1 VRTYD
6 PRPVPREVLE
16 RITNAAVV
24 RAPSAGFSQGLRLV
38 VVTDAATRKEIA
50 VAAAEEELAAQ
61 GRPRWKADA
70 PVHVVV
76 LVREA
81 DYHARY
87 LKADK
92 LEITG
97 GTEIEWP
104 APYWYV
110 DAGAAVMALMFAAID
125 EGLATAIFGVTDVGG
140 AEAHTRHPRRRP
152 FRRGR
157 DDGLSGSGRRL
168 SSRGNERLQSAP
180 QAALRSRPLGVL
192 GQCQLTGRLVRRSKR
207 IGE

>member
-1 VRTYD
+1 MEFRDVLSRRRAVRAND

-38 VVTDAATRKEIA
+38 VVTDPSTRKEIA

-81 DYHARY
+81 DYHERY
-87 LKADK
+87 QKQDK

-110 DAGAAVMALMFAAID
+110 DAGAAAMALMFAAID
-125 EGLATAIFGVTDVGG
+125 EGLDTAIFGVTDVPALERTLGLPDDVLFVAVVTMG
-140 AEAHTRHPRRRP
+140 YPAEGDSFPEEAKSAFNQRRKPRS
-152 FRRGR
+152 
-157 DDGLSGSGRRL
+157 DVVHW
-168 SSRGNERLQSAP
+168 ERW
-180 QAALRSRPLGVL
+180 
-192 GQCQLTGRLVRRSKR
+192 
-207 IGE
+207 

>member
-1 VRTYD
+1 VDFNEVLKRRRAVRTYD
-6 PRPVPREVLE
+6 PRQVPREVLE

-38 VVTDAATRKEIA
+38 VVSDPATRKEIA

-81 DYHARY
+81 DYHERY
-87 LKADK
+87 QRQDK
-92 LEITG
+92 LQITG

-110 DAGAAVMALMFAAID
+110 DAGAAAMALMLAAVD
-125 EGLATAIFGVTDVGG
+125 EGLATAIFGVTDVPALKGTLG
-140 AEAHTRHPRRRP
+140 IPADVHFVAVVTMGYPAADDTFPPEAKSAFNQRRKPRSEVVRW
-152 FRRGR
+152 
-157 DDGLSGSGRRL
+157 
-168 SSRGNERLQSAP
+168 ERW
-180 QAALRSRPLGVL
+180 
-192 GQCQLTGRLVRRSKR
+192 TNSK
-207 IGE
+207 E

>member
-1 VRTYD
+1 MDFHEVLKRRRAVRTYD
-6 PRPVPREVLE
+6 PRPVPRDMLE

-38 VVTDAATRKEIA
+38 VVTDPGMRKEIA
-50 VAAAEEELAAQ
+50 LAAAEEELAAQ

-87 LKADK
+87 QKPDK
-92 LEITG
+92 LETTG

-110 DAGAAVMALMFAAID
+110 DAGAAAMALMFAAID
-125 EGLATAIFGVTDVGG
+125 VGLDTAIFGVTDVPALKRTLGVPDDVHFVVVVTMG
-140 AEAHTRHPRRRP
+140 YPAGDDVFPDEAKSA
-152 FRRGR
+152 F
-157 DDGLSGSGRRL
+157 
-168 SSRGNERLQSAP
+168 NERRKA
-180 QAALRSRPLGVL
+180 RSEVVHWERW
-192 GQCQLTGRLVRRSKR
+192 
-207 IGE
+207 

>member
-1 VRTYD
+1 MDFQEVLRRRRAVRTYD
-6 PRPVPREVLE
+6 SRPVPRDMLE

-38 VVTDAATRKEIA
+38 VVTDPAVRKQIA
-50 VAAAEEELAAQ
+50 VAGAEEELAAQ

-81 DYHARY
+81 DYHERY
-87 LKADK
+87 QQQDK
-92 LEITG
+92 LEITA

-110 DAGAAVMALMFAAID
+110 DGGAAAMALMFAAID
-125 EGLATAIFGVTDVGG
+125 EGLATAIFGVTDVPALKRTLDVPDDVHFVAVVTMGYP
-140 AEAHTRHPRRRP
+140 ADEDTFPERAKSAFKQRRKPR
-152 FRRGR
+152 
-157 DDGLSGSGRRL
+157 SEVVHW
-168 SSRGNERLQSAP
+168 ERW
-180 QAALRSRPLGVL
+180 
-192 GQCQLTGRLVRRSKR
+192 
-207 IGE
+207 

>member
-1 VRTYD
+1 VEFREVLKRRRAVRTYD
-6 PRPVPREVLE
+6 SRPVPREVLE

-38 VVTDAATRKEIA
+38 VVTDSATRKEIA

-81 DYHARY
+81 DYHERY
-87 LKADK
+87 QRQDK
-92 LEITG
+92 LEVTG

-110 DAGAAVMALMFAAID
+110 DAGAAAMALMLAAID
-125 EGLATAIFGVTDVGG
+125 EGLATAIFGVTDVPALKRTLGIPDDVQFVAVVTMG
-140 AEAHTRHPRRRP
+140 YPAADDTFPREAKSAFNQRRKPRSEVVRW
-152 FRRGR
+152 
-157 DDGLSGSGRRL
+157 
-168 SSRGNERLQSAP
+168 ERW
-180 QAALRSRPLGVL
+180 
-192 GQCQLTGRLVRRSKR
+192 TNSK
-207 IGE
+207 E